1 MPLCKRKI
9 KPKQQQQNPHNKP
22 TLIIF
27 NIYKTPFNYDWNWNM
42 KPALHQ
48 LIASAL
54 GIVPLFH
61 ARAFNNL
68 IVFVSLNIPSG
79 ASQPSFYFFWWFCTC
94 S

>member
-1 MPLCKRKI
+1 
-9 KPKQQQQNPHNKP
+9 
-22 TLIIF
+22 
-27 NIYKTPFNYDWNWNM
+27 M
-42 KPALHQ
+42 KPALQQ

-79 ASQPSFYFFWWFCTC
+79 ASQPCFYFFWWFCTWLLELAKLGYVHLLRRFL

>member
-1 MPLCKRKI
+1 MPLCKRK
-9 KPKQQQQNPHNKP
+9 KKNKQQKTHNKP

-42 KPALHQ
+42 KPALQQ

-68 IVFVSLNIPSG
+68 ITFVSLNIPSG
-79 ASQPSFYFFWWFCTC
+79 ASLPCFYFFW
-94 S
+94 